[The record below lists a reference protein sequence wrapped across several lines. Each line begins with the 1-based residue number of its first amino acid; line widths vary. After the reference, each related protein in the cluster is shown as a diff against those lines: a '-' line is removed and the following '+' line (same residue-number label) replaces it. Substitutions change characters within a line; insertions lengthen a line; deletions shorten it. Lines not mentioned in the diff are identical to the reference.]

1 MIHSLRRRGRHDTN
15 TAYFITQIAHASF
28 SSLSGRSGGASN
40 LFTMKKLT
48 ILFLTGFISSL
59 MVCCHKEDSYDG
71 RVVAEGYVRQ
81 LGLKPGIVPNASVVL
96 YEVKTSGEPFA
107 PIYFIPIDTAITD
120 ANGYYY
126 MDTPVNKEQ
135 VIFEMGASAKN
146 YTNSYKSLDATGLN
160 RNAKAKHDIGLKPYS
175 WVEVNVRNDLKQGNE
190 AILVGPSNDQ
200 FPAFYKSSDGSQT
213 FYRKIIGN
221 ANVQITY
228 RIQKGFDYIYRESET
243 KYVAAHD
250 TVKFN
255 INY

>member
-1 MIHSLRRRGRHDTN
+1 
-15 TAYFITQIAHASF
+15 
-28 SSLSGRSGGASN
+28 
-40 LFTMKKLT
+40 MKKLT
-48 ILFLTGFISSL
+48 ILFLTGFIFSL
-59 MVCCHKEDSYDG
+59 MVCCKKEDSYDG

-96 YEVKTSGEPFA
+96 YEVKTSGELFA

-146 YTNSYKSLDATGLN
+146 YTNDYKSLDATGLN

-175 WVEVNVRNDLKQGNE
+175 WVEVSVRKTNPKDSTSIAIGGSWENSSLDAVIFKELIVNE
-190 AILVGPSNDQ
+190 EFV
-200 FPAFYKSSDGSQT
+200 
-213 FYRKIIGN
+213 RRIIGN
-221 ANVQITY
+221 TDTKLNYLLVNGY
-228 RIQKGFDYIYRESET
+228 KKVYKESET

-250 TVKFN
+250 TVKFF